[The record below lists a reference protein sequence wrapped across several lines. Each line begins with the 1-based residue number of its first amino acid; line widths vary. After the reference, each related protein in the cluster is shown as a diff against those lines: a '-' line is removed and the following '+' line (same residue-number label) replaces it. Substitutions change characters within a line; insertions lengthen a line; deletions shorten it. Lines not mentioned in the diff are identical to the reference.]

1 MLRAAG
7 IVVALVVLTA
17 CQQNTPNAVASPS
30 PVIAAG
36 TWTQNLTFSGD
47 LSGTMTSIVA
57 DSGDQKNECS
67 GVKARSGQ
75 VWGDTFYGTIDAS
88 GDIWEVNFSILDF
101 RGHGAYSAPSVT
113 VVVKGVADPADKTK
127 NWSSQGGPNKVTFSM
142 DTNQQS
148 GLVTADLTNVQ
159 TGKTALHVAG
169 EWHCRG

>member
-7 IVVALVVLTA
+7 IVALVVLTA
-17 CQQNTPNAVASPS
+17 CGQNTPNAVASPS

-47 LSGTMTSIVA
+47 ISGVMTAIVA
-57 DSGDQKNECS
+57 DSGSQKNECS

-88 GDIWEVNFSILDF
+88 GDIWEVNFSIPVF
-101 RGHGAYSAPSVT
+101 RGPGPYSAPYAT
-113 VVVKGVADPADKTK
+113 VVVQNPADPADLTKT
-127 NWSSQGGPNKVTFSM
+127 WSSQGGDNKVTFSM
-142 DTNQQS
+142 DRNQQS
-148 GLVTADLTNVQ
+148 GTVTADLTNAQ
-159 TGKTALHVAG
+159 TGKTGLHVTG